1 MEPKITV
8 KEDYILVEPEE
19 GADFREIRRGIA
31 RLIYVPEIRDKND
44 IWVFRKGFEKLSP
57 DDLFKL
63 RDIIK
68 EIHPKDSKAIKTALV
83 VESAVQSSLEK
94 AFVQIAE
101 DLPHEFKVFSNLQD
115 AEAWTMSC

>member
-19 GADFREIRRGIA
+19 GAAFREIRRGIA

-44 IWVFRKGFEKLSP
+44 IWVFRKGLEKLSP
-57 DDLFKL
+57 DDLYKL

-101 DLPHEFKVFSNLQD
+101 DLPHEFKVYSNLQD
-115 AEAWTMSC
+115 AEAWIMS